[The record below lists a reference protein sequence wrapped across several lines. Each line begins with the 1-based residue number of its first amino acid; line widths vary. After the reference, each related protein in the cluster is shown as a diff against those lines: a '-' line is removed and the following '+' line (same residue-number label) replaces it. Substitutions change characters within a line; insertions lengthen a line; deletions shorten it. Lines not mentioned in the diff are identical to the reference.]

1 MSLFHSI
8 AYRFHPAFLQ
18 LLFCLWPHQAA
29 TAQDNAQEDSTY
41 ARARIGASPRKK
53 HGKALNLIWKADSI
67 LTLRYRRIK
76 TDTLYVIRPATK
88 WVIKTRGNL
97 SGISMYMR
105 GMARGNKYSAY
116 IQSDVKGTLNI
127 AVGYLGLSVG
137 VSVNPASWAGKYKDY
152 EFNLN
157 SYSNR
162 WGIDLVYHN
171 QQSAGGWMRREGQK
185 QEEIP
190 HGSVLSKTA
199 SLNAYMAFN
208 HKRFSFPAAFSQSY
222 IQRRSA
228 GSWLLGLSLM
238 WQRIESGHTIDA
250 DITVSKLNSLNVA
263 IGAGYGYNF
272 AMRRQWLL
280 HLSALPTLVVW
291 NKNELWDGNSWH
303 KEQMHVPDV
312 IVAGRMA
319 LVKNYKRNFM
329 GASLI
334 FNFSALG
341 ESDRLRIHT
350 TKWRAR
356 LFYGWRF

>member
-1 MSLFHSI
+1 MKPLPHTQHRYL
-8 AYRFHPAFLQ
+8 AG
-18 LLFCLWPHQAA
+18 LLFVLLCFCPYLRIKAQGH
-29 TAQDNAQEDSTY
+29 TQDNTVHVH
-41 ARARIGASPRKK
+41 ARNQAYGHRK
-53 HGKALNLIWKADSI
+53 HGKILNLLWKADSL
-67 LTLRYRRIK
+67 LTVRYRRIN
-76 TDTLYVIRPATK
+76 TDTTYVIRPKSK

-97 SGISMYMR
+97 SGVSLYMI
-105 GMARGNKYSAY
+105 GMAHGNKYSAY
-116 IQSDVKGTLNI
+116 IQSDVKGTLNL

-162 WGIDLVYHN
+162 WGIDLIYHN
-171 QQSAGGWMRREGQK
+171 QQSAGGWIRRDG
-185 QEEIP
+185 QEEKDIP
-190 HGSVLSKTA
+190 HGSILSKTA
-199 SLNAYMAFN
+199 NLNAYFAFN
-208 HKRFSFPAAFSQSY
+208 YKRFSIPAAFSQSY
-222 IQRRSA
+222 IQKRSA

-238 WQRIESGHTIDA
+238 WQRIESEHTLDA
-250 DITVSKLNSLNVA
+250 GITVSKLSSLNVA

-272 AMRRQWLL
+272 AMRKQWLL
-280 HLSALPTLVVW
+280 HISALPTLVVW
-291 NKNELWDGNSWH
+291 NKNELWDGNGWH

-319 LVKNYKRNFM
+319 LIKNYKRNFM

-341 ESDRLRIHT
+341 ESDRMRVHT